1 LEVFVYQPTIDQFRA
16 SDPLASSRERG
27 VGSGFGVVNF
37 AADNRTIALTIW
49 RYQEGS
55 FKEVTEPSKSTAD
68 ISG

>member
-1 LEVFVYQPTIDQFRA
+1 MSSLFPVSLHAGAWFRT
-16 SDPLASSRERG
+16 
-27 VGSGFGVVNF
+27 GVVKF
-37 AADNRTIALTIW
+37 VADNRTVARTIW